1 LLKQPKRAPLS
12 VRDSTRWRLQPAAKI
27 CPLPQVT
34 QPRKTEASDAARQRP
49 LSIAKLTALGFVT
62 GGVIHA
68 AAFLL
73 LRGGI
78 QLYGPAYPGWRHVVM
93 ATVDGAIAWV
103 ALKWP
108 RGLFVALPAW
118 IAEQGWSTDSAPSL
132 LWSPL
137 PWQVSHGSGGG
148 VPASQADA
156 LSNPRSHDL
165 CWFSIAKR

>member
-1 LLKQPKRAPLS
+1 
-12 VRDSTRWRLQPAAKI
+12 
-27 CPLPQVT
+27 LPQVT
-34 QPRKTEASDAARQRP
+34 QPRTTEASNAARQRP

-73 LRGGI
+73 LWRGI

-118 IAEQGWSTDSAPSL
+118 IAEQWLVNGFGPITAVVAVAVAGLVWERWRSAGVST
-132 LWSPL
+132 
-137 PWQVSHGSGGG
+137 
-148 VPASQADA
+148 
-156 LSNPRSHDL
+156 
-165 CWFSIAKR
+165 